1 MNKNSENYKS
11 TYSQLRPSAE
21 AVERA
26 MEISNKKK
34 SSFKST
40 FKRLA
45 AAAFAFAILIGGG
58 FGINYALQKEDSSGE
73 LGVLIAYAATGE
85 FLEVGSATEQ
95 ELFYAIYVA
104 PTCDEEIF
112 KAVQERYEADRKKLD
127 ELMDK
132 FFEQG
137 YSASI
142 RYGNSFSAATAEIY
156 TIETGSF
163 ALSLDDYSEVQ
174 SFKIENTSIYGLL
187 EFDYDFYGRLGYT
200 PDTLPTELDDDYL
213 ERIETLGFPYP
224 VECHEFEISGDVLR
238 RSQEFGFYAEG
249 KKDEVDKGYTLL
261 WRLSDEF
268 VNAIDNNQ
276 NFDLS
281 QIEDTITFT
290 VEFNDGAV
298 KTASIDL
305 YFDSDGYMHFGK

>member
-1 MNKNSENYKS
+1 MNKNSEKYKS

-26 MEISNKKK
+26 MDIMNEKKHNRNPV
-34 SSFKST
+34 

-45 AAAFAFAILIGGG
+45 AAALALAILIGGG
-58 FGINYALQKEDSSGE
+58 FGINYALQKEDSNRE

-95 ELFYAIYVA
+95 ELFYAIYVFPYA
-104 PTCDEEIF
+104 DEAIA
-112 KAVQERYEADRKKLD
+112 KAVQERYDADRKKLD
-127 ELMDK
+127 ELTDK
-132 FFEQG
+132 FFEEG
-137 YSASI
+137 YSANI

-163 ALSLDDYSEVQ
+163 ALNLNDYSEVK
-174 SFKIENTSIYGLL
+174 SFKIENRSPYGILA
-187 EFDYDFYGRLGYT
+187 FDYDFYGRLGYT
-200 PDTLPTELDDDYL
+200 DTPPTDFDDDYL

-224 VECHEFEISGDVLR
+224 IECNELEISGDVLR
-238 RSQEFGFYAEG
+238 RSQESGFYFEG
-249 KKDEVDKGYTLL
+249 KKNDVNKGYTLL
-261 WRLSDEF
+261 WRLSEQF
-268 VNAIDNNQ
+268 ANAIDDNQ

-281 QIEDTITFT
+281 QIKDTITFT

-298 KTASIDL
+298 KTANIDL

>member
-1 MNKNSENYKS
+1 MNKNSESYKS
-11 TYSQLRPSAE
+11 TYSLLRPSSE
-21 AVERA
+21 AVERV
-26 MEISNKKK
+26 MDMTSEKRIR
-34 SSFKST
+34 FKPA

-45 AAAFAFAILIGGG
+45 AAALAFAVLIGGG
-58 FGINYALQKEDSSGE
+58 FGIKYALKKDDSVGE
-73 LGVLIAYAATGE
+73 LGVLVAYASTGE
-85 FLEVGSATEQ
+85 FMEVGSVNEQ
-95 ELFYAIYVA
+95 DLFYAIYVF
-104 PTCDEEIF
+104 PNYDEDAS
-112 KAVQERYEADRKKLD
+112 KAAKERYDIDRGKLD
-127 ELMDK
+127 ELTDK
-132 FFEQG
+132 FIEEG
-137 YSASI
+137 YSANI
-142 RYGNSFSAATAEIY
+142 RYGNNSSAATASIS

-163 ALSLDDYSEVQ
+163 ALNLNDYSDVK
-174 SFKIENTSIYGLL
+174 SFRIENASVYGTL

-200 PDTLPTELDDDYL
+200 DTPPTDFDDDYL

-224 VECHEFEISGDVLR
+224 IECNELEISGDVLR
-238 RSQEFGFYAEG
+238 RSQESGFYFEG
-249 KKDEVDKGYTLL
+249 KKNDVNKGYTLL

-268 VNAIDNNQ
+268 ANAIDDEQ